1 MTTLRRITIQQRLAI
16 LVGLIVLG
24 LTLLSIATLSSQY
37 QLLKDESYQKTR
49 SLVEAAHSIIESYYK
64 KQISGELTEEQAKN
78 AAKSTISAMRYE
90 NKNYYWIND
99 TSPSMIMHP
108 MKPELNGKS
117 LSNVKDPN
125 GVALFIEMANIVR
138 QQGEGFVPYQ

>member
-49 SLVEAAHSIIESYYK
+49 SLVEAAHSIIESYHK
-64 KQISGELTEEQAKN
+64 KANQWRANRRASKKKLLKQPLVQCAMKN
-78 AAKSTISAMRYE
+78 
-90 NKNYYWIND
+90 NNYYWIND

-125 GVALFIEMANIVR
+125 WRCSV
-138 QQGEGFVPYQ
+138 Y